1 MKKNNLKNIAG
12 VTLVEIL
19 IGIIVS
25 TVMMGAMYT
34 SYNAVS
40 GSYSQVSD
48 RAKIS
53 SQGRDLVGMI
63 VRDIRNAGFR
73 YFGDNI
79 PVTSAHS
86 PIIITKAKNFNSE
99 CDTLVVVYGGG
110 KYVSGKYQYAKYRV
124 KYHCEPSK
132 IRDKNSPKLPNGQYP
147 LLKGFGVYKTK
158 EIWDKS
164 ANKWNANADTDAYD
178 ETFTKQLVADYIEDM
193 VFIPIDENGF
203 ALDPPPSPTFQKE
216 KLYKIKTVDVALTVR
231 STKPFYQRAAERYKQ
246 AISNVQRT
254 SKYKGNPD
262 RFFRDLITVT
272 AHARNLGLQ

>member
-1 MKKNNLKNIAG
+1 MEKLKNNTG

-19 IGIIVS
+19 IGIIIS

-53 SQGRDLVGMI
+53 NQGRDLVGMI

-132 IRDKNSPKLPNGQYP
+132 IRDKNSPKLPSGQYP

-158 EIWDKS
+158 EIWDKN
-164 ANKWNANADTDAYD
+164 ANKWNSNADSDAYD
-178 ETFTKQLVADYIEDM
+178 ETFEKQLVADYIEDM

-216 KLYKIKTVDVALTVR
+216 KLYKIKTVDVAITVR

>member
-1 MKKNNLKNIAG
+1 MEKLKNNTG

-19 IGIIVS
+19 LGIIIS

-53 SQGRDLVGMI
+53 NQGRDLVGMI

-86 PIIITKAKNFNSE
+86 PILITKAKNFNSE

-132 IRDKNSPKLPNGQYP
+132 IRDKNSPKLPSGQYP

-158 EIWDKS
+158 EIWDKN
-164 ANKWNANADTDAYD
+164 ANKWNTNADTDAYD
-178 ETFTKQLVADYIEDM
+178 ETFKKQLVADYIEDM
-193 VFIPIDENGF
+193 VFIQVDENGF

-216 KLYKIKTVDVALTVR
+216 KLYKIKTVDVAITVR

-246 AISNVQRT
+246 AISNNQRT

>member
-1 MKKNNLKNIAG
+1 MKKLKNNTG

-19 IGIIVS
+19 IGIIIS

-53 SQGRDLVGMI
+53 NQGRDLVGMI

-86 PIIITKAKNFNSE
+86 PILITKAKNFNSE

-132 IRDKNSPKLPNGQYP
+132 IRDKNSPRLPNGQYP

-158 EIWDKS
+158 EIWDKG
-164 ANKWNANADTDAYD
+164 ANNWNTNADTDAYD

-216 KLYKIKTVDVALTVR
+216 KLYKIKTVDVSLTVR

>member
-1 MKKNNLKNIAG
+1 MKKLKNNTG
-12 VTLVEIL
+12 VTLIEIL

-132 IRDKNSPKLPNGQYP
+132 IRDKNSPKLPSGQYP

-158 EIWDKS
+158 EIWDKN
-164 ANKWNANADTDAYD
+164 ANKWNTNADTDAYD

-203 ALDPPPSPTFQKE
+203 ALDPPPSPTFQKD
-216 KLYKIKTVDVALTVR
+216 KLYKIKTVDIALTVR
-231 STKPFYQRAAERYKQ
+231 STKPFYQKSAERYKQ
-246 AISNVQRT
+246 AINNSQRT

>member
-1 MKKNNLKNIAG
+1 MEKLKNIAG

-19 IGIIVS
+19 IGIIIS

-53 SQGRDLVGMI
+53 NQGRDLVGMI
-63 VRDIRNAGFR
+63 VRDIRNAGFS

-132 IRDKNSPKLPNGQYP
+132 IRDKNSPKLPSGQYP

-158 EIWDKS
+158 EIWDKGG
-164 ANKWNANADTDAYD
+164 NKWNTNADNDAYD
-178 ETFTKQLVADYIEDM
+178 ETFSKQLVADYIEDM

-216 KLYKIKTVDVALTVR
+216 KLYKIKTVDVAITVR

>member
-1 MKKNNLKNIAG
+1 MEKLKNNTG
-12 VTLVEIL
+12 VTLVEII
-19 IGIIVS
+19 IGIIIS

-53 SQGRDLVGMI
+53 NQGRDLVGMI

-99 CDTLVVVYGGG
+99 CDTLVVVSGGG

-124 KYHCEPSK
+124 KYHCEPST
-132 IRDKNSPKLPNGQYP
+132 IRDKNSPKLPSGQYP

-158 EIWDKS
+158 EIWDKN
-164 ANKWNANADTDAYD
+164 ANKWNTNADSDAYD

-216 KLYKIKTVDVALTVR
+216 KLYKIKTVDVAITVR

>member
-1 MKKNNLKNIAG
+1 MEKLKNNTG

-19 IGIIVS
+19 LGIIIS

-53 SQGRDLVGMI
+53 NQGRDLVGMI

-86 PIIITKAKNFNSE
+86 PILITKAKNFNSE

-132 IRDKNSPKLPNGQYP
+132 IRDKNSPKLPSGQYP

-158 EIWDKS
+158 EIWDKN
-164 ANKWNANADTDAYD
+164 ANKWNTNADTDAYD
-178 ETFTKQLVADYIEDM
+178 ETFKKQLVADYIEDM
-193 VFIPIDENGF
+193 VFIQVDENGF

-216 KLYKIKTVDVALTVR
+216 KLYKIKTVDVAITVR